1 MSETTRPSKVRNR
14 FIVFAVITSL
24 ILLLGGVK
32 LFVDPFPKAM
42 FYYAFGKI
50 EEALSE
56 ANQAVAQ
63 DPQSENVYRLRASI
77 FRQLGQNQSALADY
91 TKAIELDPS
100 DFNFDDRAE
109 VYERLGRQCEAIADY
124 SRSIQLDSTY
134 DRPYIGRASA
144 LNASGHYKEAIDD
157 YSKAIELE
165 RPDPLMD
172 LYLDR
177 GQAYLN
183 AKQWQNAFEDYS
195 TALKGGEDSPYPYEG
210 RGLAC
215 LHLGQ
220 PELAK
225 QQLEEAI
232 RLHTRNRAI
241 YTKAG
246 RQDLV
251 REEDKRIAE
260 LEKLI

>member
-165 RPDPLMD
+165 RPGRVRFASKSDI
-172 LYLDR
+172 YLKMNHVTAGCLGD
-177 GQAYLN
+177 GICPPDCIELVDQ
-183 AKQWQNAFEDYS
+183 S
-195 TALKGGEDSPYPYEG
+195 TNVKMSVM
-210 RGLAC
+210 
-215 LHLGQ
+215 
-220 PELAK
+220 
-225 QQLEEAI
+225 
-232 RLHTRNRAI
+232 T
-241 YTKAG
+241 
-246 RQDLV
+246 
-251 REEDKRIAE
+251 
-260 LEKLI
+260 